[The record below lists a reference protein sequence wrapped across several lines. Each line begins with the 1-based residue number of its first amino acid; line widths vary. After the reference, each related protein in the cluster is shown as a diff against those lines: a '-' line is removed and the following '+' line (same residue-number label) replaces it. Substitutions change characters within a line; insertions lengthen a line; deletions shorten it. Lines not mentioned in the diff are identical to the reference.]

1 MDVLRIVSMFILG
14 IGGIITGIL
23 EIKENAKKPLTII
36 LCCLAISI
44 GIIGYVLSSEWLFLI
59 IVLIGFVLIFVL
71 G

>member
-1 MDVLRIVSMFILG
+1 MDVLRTVSMFILG

-23 EIKENAKKPLTII
+23 EIKKNAKKPLPII

-44 GIIGYVLSSEWLFLI
+44 GTIGYALSSEWLFLI
-59 IVLIGFVLIFVL
+59 IGLIGFVLMFVL